1 MGAHYRI
8 DGCEAVGRQ
17 FAATPGKTMETTLS
31 DTSELN
37 TLRDLIR
44 WGASRFNAAQ
54 LCFGHGTDNAFD
66 EARSLVCHA
75 LHLPF
80 VFPEDY
86 LAAQV
91 TSEEHQAIVELLE
104 ERIATRKPAAYLT
117 HEAWFAGL
125 PFYVDERVLVPRS
138 PMAEWIERGFA
149 PWLEADDVDRVLDLC
164 TGSGCI
170 AIACAA
176 HFDNA
181 EVDAVELSPEALEVA
196 RKNVARHDLEDWV
209 HLYESDLFNA
219 LPPEQYQLIISN
231 PPYVSAGELQALPD
245 EYGHEPEMGLLADQ
259 EGLAIVVRI
268 LAQASDYLTD
278 DGILVVE
285 VGNSEALLVECFP
298 GVPFQWLEFER
309 GGQGVFLLE
318 AEQLKAHRSVF
329 EGVLNT

>member
-8 DGCEAVGRQ
+8 DGRQAVGCQ
-17 FAATPGKTMETTLS
+17 IAATPPGTMEKTLS
-31 DTSELN
+31 DTSELK

-44 WGASRFNAAQ
+44 WGASRFNAEQ

-66 EARSLVCHA
+66 EARALVCHA

-91 TSEEHQAIVELLE
+91 TGEEHQAVIELLE
-104 ERIATRKPAAYLT
+104 KRVATRKPAAYLT

-149 PWLEADDVDRVLDLC
+149 PWLEADEVDRVLDLC

-181 EVDAVELSPEALEVA
+181 EVDAVELSADALEVA
-196 RKNVARHDLEDWV
+196 KKNVARHELEDWV
-209 HLYESDLFNA
+209 HLYQSDLFDA
-219 LPPEQYQLIISN
+219 LPTEQYQLIISN
-231 PPYVSAGELQALPD
+231 PPYVSAGEMETLPA
-245 EYGHEPEMGLLADQ
+245 EYGHEPEIGLLADQ

-268 LAQASDYLTD
+268 LAGAADYLSD

-298 GVPFQWLEFER
+298 EVPFQWLEFER
-309 GGQGVFLLE
+309 GGQGVFLLN
-318 AEQLKAHRSVF
+318 AEQLQAHRPVF
-329 EGVLNT
+329 EAVLKT